1 MLFQMNEILETVAMV
16 ETEHLDIRTVTLGVS
31 LRDCADPDAK
41 ACARKVRE
49 KLLRAGSRLYDVVA
63 DVEAKYGIPI
73 VNRRIS
79 VTPVAMILDASHGQ
93 DPRPV
98 AEALDR
104 AAEELR
110 IDFIGGYSA
119 LVEKGITKGD
129 AALLDSLPEVLAST
143 KRLCG
148 SVNVA
153 TTAAG
158 INLDAVNQVARLVK
172 RTAELT
178 KERDSIGCAKFVVFA
193 NAVHDNPFMAGAFHG
208 PGEGEFAINV
218 GVSGPGVV
226 NRIVS
231 GMADAR
237 FDEVS
242 DAIKRTAFKITRL
255 GEMVGREVAGKLGLP
270 FGIVDLS
277 LAPTPAEGDSIA
289 EILEGMGVPVAG
301 AFGSVACLA
310 MLNDAVKKGG
320 AMATSHVGGLSGAF
334 IPVSEDQGMIRAAQS
349 GALTLEML
357 LAMTSVCSVGL
368 DMVAI
373 PGDVRDSTLA
383 AIIAD
388 ECAIGV
394 VNHKTTACRLIPA
407 FGKKAGDSVNYGG
420 LLGEAPVMAVR
431 DYESRLFMR
440 RGGRSPAPVT
450 SIRN

>member
-1 MLFQMNEILETVAMV
+1 MLFQMQEILETIGMV
-16 ETEHLDIRTVTLGVS
+16 ETEHLDIRTVTLGIS
-31 LRDCADPDAK
+31 LRDCAGPDAREV
-41 ACARKVRE
+41 ARRVYDKVT
-49 KLLRAGSRLYDVVA
+49 KTASRLYDTVA

-73 VNRRIS
+73 VNRRVS
-79 VTPVAMILDASHGQ
+79 VTPVAMLLDACAGQ
-93 DPRPV
+93 DPMPI

-104 AAEELR
+104 AATDLK

-129 AALLDSLPEVLAST
+129 AALLESLPAVLAST
-143 KRLCG
+143 GRLCG

-153 TTAAG
+153 TSAAG
-158 INLDAVNQVARLVK
+158 INMDAIARVAHLIK
-172 RTAELT
+172 RAAELT
-178 KERDSIGCAKFVVFA
+178 KDRDSIACAKFVVFA
-193 NAVHDNPFMAGAFHG
+193 NAVPDNPFMAGAFHG
-208 PGEGEFAINV
+208 PGEGECTVNV

-226 NRIVS
+226 NRIVKGLEHAS
-231 GMADAR
+231 
-237 FDEVS
+237 FDELT

-289 EILEGMGVPVAG
+289 DILEGMGVPVAG
-301 AFGSVACLA
+301 AFGSVAALA

-334 IPVSEDQGMIRAAQS
+334 IPVSEDQGMIRAAKS
-349 GALTLEML
+349 GDLTLEML
-357 LAMTSVCSVGL
+357 IAMTAVCSVGL

-373 PGDVRDSTLA
+373 PGDVHEGTLA

-407 FGKKAGDSVNYGG
+407 FGKKAGDTVNYGG
-420 LLGEAPVMAVR
+420 LLGEAPIMAVR
-431 DYESRLFMR
+431 DHGSRRFIA
-440 RGGRSPAPVT
+440 RGGRVPATLT
-450 SIRN
+450 SFKN